1 MIGTGM
7 SAMFVMA
14 LNYITEL
21 IGDNKVRTGL
31 KLSHTRSAN
40 YDTFDVRRDIRWA
53 KDHGLFH
60 LNYPQINVVGK
71 YD

>member
-1 MIGTGM
+1 MAAVLVIGAAVWFYFLTLSTKSFTYAPTIMVGTGM

-40 YDTFDVRRDIRWA
+40 
-53 KDHGLFH
+53 
-60 LNYPQINVVGK
+60 
-71 YD
+71 